1 MYIADDTPAHNT
13 LGQAPTGIIE
23 LTLTGHQTKQ
33 SSQQFTDDINQMV
46 AEQRQKKQKAL
57 ILVDLTGVTGHDAD
71 VRDVARETMKND
83 YDGLALYGEN
93 VPVRMLANW
102 LIRSSGEGDRV
113 QFFDTKE
120 EALEWLATK

>member
-13 LGQAPTGIIE
+13 LGQSQDGIIE
-23 LTLTGHQTKQ
+23 LTLTGHQTRQ

-46 AEQRQKKQKAL
+46 AELRTKKQKAL
-57 ILVDLTGVTGHDAD
+57 ILVNLAGVTGHDAD
-71 VRDVARETMKND
+71 VRDDARETMKND

-102 LIRSSGEGDRV
+102 LIRSSGQGDRV
-113 QFFDTKE
+113 RFFDTKE
-120 EALEWLATK
+120 EALKWLSTR